1 MTSTVAGAAAPA
13 TINRNPPM
21 QSAEQSLVERGI
33 ARACHAVL
41 WLSFVVIFLILVVNT
56 VLRYATGSSL
66 QWAGEVP
73 ELLFPWLVMA
83 GVVLG
88 AMHGAHI
95 ATTFLME
102 ALPAKAQRIVATGSW
117 LVVAALYATL
127 SVATWRMLDV
137 VHDEKSPILQ
147 LPGSITYACVLSGMV
162 LLGLLALL
170 SAWRV
175 WHTAPAAA
183 SSPTPEAQVRAVHW

>member
-1 MTSTVAGAAAPA
+1 
-13 TINRNPPM
+13 M

-56 VLRYATGSSL
+56 VLRYATGTSL

-88 AMHGAHI
+88 AMHGSHI

-102 ALPAKAQRIVATGSW
+102 ALPPRAQRVVTAGSW
-117 LVVAALYATL
+117 LVVGALYATL

-162 LLGLLALL
+162 LLGMLAFLC
-170 SAWRV
+170 AWRV
-175 WHTAPAAA
+175 WRTAPAAA
-183 SSPTPEAQVRAVHW
+183 RPSNAQAQARAVHW